1 MKVFII
7 FGKKAFKKGTFA
19 FLKTICVNVLIK
31 WPLEKTRAGKIGWET
46 GALNTPK

>member
-7 FGKKAFKKGTFA
+7 FVKEMFKKVIFA
-19 FLKTICVNVLIK
+19 FLKIICVNVLIR